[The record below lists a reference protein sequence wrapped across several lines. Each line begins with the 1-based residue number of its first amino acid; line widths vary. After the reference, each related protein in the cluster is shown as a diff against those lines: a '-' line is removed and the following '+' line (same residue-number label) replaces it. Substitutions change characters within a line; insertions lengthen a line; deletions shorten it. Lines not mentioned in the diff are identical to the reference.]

1 MPGPTPPKNTNNGFN
16 WGRFSKT
23 LSFWILIILIPVA
36 LIQISGSRAESSP
49 EISYTQYKQE
59 LDRDNIAEVTMS
71 GGKNVTG
78 SFREPAV
85 IAGKTARKFTVQ
97 LPMANSQAALDQLD
111 AKKVRATPPDPNPRV
126 LARSIT
132 FLPGLLP
139 LCISL

>member
-78 SFREPAV
+78 SFPEPAA
-85 IAGKTARKFTVQ
+85 IAGQTAARVPVQ
-97 LPMANSQAALDQLD
+97 FPRANSQPPLDQL
-111 AKKVRATPPDPNPRV
+111 AAQKV
-126 LARSIT
+126 
-132 FLPGLLP
+132 
-139 LCISL
+139 